1 MEIFIQFFSRPLN
14 FFIAVLGLVFLIQLF
29 YYLYYYLRILFPPKY
44 QVMQTEEFPVS
55 VIICARDEE
64 QNLEEN
70 LPLILEQD
78 YPNYEV
84 IVVDDCSEDNS
95 DMTLQRLSKKY
106 AHLKTTRIKKDA
118 KFSHNKK
125 LAVTVGIKAARNEW
139 LAFTDADCK
148 PESKNWLKELQ
159 KHFIDPTEIV
169 LGYGGYKKEKGFL
182 NHMIRY
188 ETMFIA
194 MQYMTFAMAG
204 KPYMGVGRNLA
215 YRKSLFFNNKGFAGH
230 HHIDT
235 GDDDIFI
242 NQTANKKNTRIVVD
256 SESHT
261 RSKAAPDF
269 RAWANQ
275 KRRHLGSFKL
285 YKKSTR
291 FRLSMEVL
299 SRELF
304 YLFAVLSLLFTPFYY
319 IYIVGA
325 FGLRWILQLIILRSA
340 SRRMNEKYLFIPAL
354 FYDIILPFL
363 HAIFYILNL
372 FSGKKRKWK

>member
-1 MEIFIQFFSRPLN
+1 
-14 FFIAVLGLVFLIQLF
+14 
-29 YYLYYYLRILFPPKY
+29 
-44 QVMQTEEFPVS
+44 MQTEAFPVS

-64 QNLEEN
+64 QNLEVN
-70 LPLILEQD
+70 LPSILEQE

-106 AHLKTTRIKKDA
+106 PHLKTTRIKKDA

-125 LAVTVGIKAARNEW
+125 LAVTVGIKAAKYDW
-139 LAFTDADCK
+139 LVFTDADCK
-148 PESKNWLKELQ
+148 PESMNWLKSLQ
-159 KHFIDPTEIV
+159 KHFIAPTEIV

-182 NHMIRY
+182 NHMIRF

-194 MQYMTFAMAG
+194 MQYLTFAMAG

-215 YRKSLFFNNKGFAGH
+215 YRKSLFFKNKGFAGH

-242 NQTANKKNTRIVVD
+242 NQTAHKKNTRVAID
-256 SESHT
+256 SKSHT
-261 RSKAAPDF
+261 RSKAASSF
-269 RAWANQ
+269 KAWTNQ

-291 FRLSMEVL
+291 FRLSMEVI

-304 YLFAVLSLLFTPFYY
+304 YLFIALSLLFTPFYY
-319 IYIVGA
+319 FYIIGA
-325 FGLRWILQLIILRSA
+325 FGLRWIVQLVVLRSA
-340 SRRMNEKYLFIPAL
+340 SKRMNEKYLFIPAL

-363 HAIFYILNL
+363 HALFYILNL
-372 FSGKKRKWK
+372 FSGKKHRWK